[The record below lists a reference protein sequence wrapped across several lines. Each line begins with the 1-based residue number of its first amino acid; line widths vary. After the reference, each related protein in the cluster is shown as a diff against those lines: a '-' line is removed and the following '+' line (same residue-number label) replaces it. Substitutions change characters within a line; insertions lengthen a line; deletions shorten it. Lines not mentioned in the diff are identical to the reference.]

1 MKESTKLPKTFLVR
15 ARASDGKEGYVKFV
29 GYQSGGDILYRIS
42 LTEKISEASRYVTLD
57 NSKAK
62 AKELKE
68 RFLLEDVQVIDESS
82 RKTYLIH

>member
-1 MKESTKLPKTFLVR
+1 MRETTKLPKTFLVW

-42 LTEKISEASRYVTLD
+42 LTDKISKASRYVTLD

-68 RFLLEDVQVIDESS
+68 KYLLEDVQVVDESS
-82 RKTYLIH
+82 RKAYLIH